1 MHNNSSISLSTKC
14 IENPPLFINTQHYT
28 HSSRSQYAT
37 YGGRRPLSRL
47 SSILQATYTCTVDY
61 SLSGVLT
68 KLKARKF
75 RSRTQ
80 ITQSRD
86 SENAQCNLEIV
97 LILRLHRTYI
107 CAAIKNESDQL
118 LGS

>member
-1 MHNNSSISLSTKC
+1 MHKNYSLSLSTKLL
-14 IENPPLFINTQHYT
+14 ENSPLLINTQHYT